1 MPITKKKMTKNAMM
15 KTSNFIAFD
24 FNFFIANLIIVGC
37 LLVIISHAYQQL
49 TNSLMPSTL
58 FENQKN
64 SSGFLRII

>member
-49 TNSLMPSTL
+49 TNDKV
-58 FENQKN
+58 Q
-64 SSGFLRII
+64 